1 MSRDQIDQ
9 GDHDRTRQRAIRKV
23 KGKPFRER
31 ERERENLHS
40 RVRVGQAGRPLPPK
54 TLSIL
59 EGLTLKLLSLYDH
72 N

>member
-31 ERERENLHS
+31 ERNLHS

-54 TLSIL
+54 ALSIL